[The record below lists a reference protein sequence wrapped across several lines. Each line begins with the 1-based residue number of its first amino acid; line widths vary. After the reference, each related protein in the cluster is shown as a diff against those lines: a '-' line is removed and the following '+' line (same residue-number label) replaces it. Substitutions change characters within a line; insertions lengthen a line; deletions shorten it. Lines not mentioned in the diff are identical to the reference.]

1 MKPWMIPVIAVV
13 VVAVGVGAFFGGKAA
28 GGGTP
33 SAAEAMKVVSNL
45 TAAQRQALA
54 QSSGGTGT
62 ATGAPTGAPTGGFTG
77 TGGNMTSGSI
87 VSSDANSMTIKLTS
101 GSTKIVLF
109 SDSTTISVS
118 KTGSA
123 SDLTAGQEVRVSGT
137 TNSDGSITASNIQ
150 CGTAAAGATPPAGA
164 APGDTTGTTSA
175 SGTGTTNASGAG
187 TSSGT
192 GTTTSTQ

>member
-1 MKPWMIPVIAVV
+1 MKRWLIPVIVVV
-13 VVAVGVGAFFGGKAA
+13 VVAIGVGAFFGGKAA

-62 ATGAPTGAPTGGFTG
+62 ATGAPTGGFAG
-77 TGGNMTSGSI
+77 ASGAGGNMTSGSI
-87 VSSDANSMTIKLTS
+87 VSSDANSMTIKLAS

-118 KTGSA
+118 KTGST

-164 APGDTTGTTSA
+164 APGDTTGVTSA

-187 TSSGT
+187 TGSGT
-192 GTTTSTQ
+192 AASTSTQ

>member
-1 MKPWMIPVIAVV
+1 MKRWLIPVIAVV

-62 ATGAPTGAPTGGFTG
+62 ATGAPTGGFTG

-175 SGTGTTNASGAG
+175 AGTGTTNASGAG
-187 TSSGT
+187 TGSGT
-192 GTTTSTQ
+192 GTSTSTQ

>member
-1 MKPWMIPVIAVV
+1 MKRWLIPVIAVV

-62 ATGAPTGAPTGGFTG
+62 ATGAPTGGFAG
-77 TGGNMTSGSI
+77 AGGNMTSGSI
-87 VSSDANSMTIKLTS
+87 VSSDANSLTIKLTS

-150 CGTAAAGATPPAGA
+150 CGTAAAGAAPPAGA

-187 TSSGT
+187 TSSDT
-192 GTTTSTQ
+192 GTSTSTQ

>member
-1 MKPWMIPVIAVV
+1 MKRWLIPVIVV
-13 VVAVGVGAFFGGKAA
+13 VVAAIGVGAFFGGKAA

-62 ATGAPTGAPTGGFTG
+62 ATGAPTGGPTGASA
-77 TGGNMTSGSI
+77 GGGDMTSGSI
-87 VSSDANSMTIKLTS
+87 VSSDANTMTIKLDS

-118 KTGSA
+118 KTGST

-175 SGTGTTNASGAG
+175 SGTGATNVSGAG
-187 TSSGT
+187 TGSGT
-192 GTTTSTQ
+192 ATSTSTQ

>member
-1 MKPWMIPVIAVV
+1 MKRWLIPVIVV
-13 VVAVGVGAFFGGKAA
+13 VVAAIGVGAFFGGKAA

-62 ATGAPTGAPTGGFTG
+62 ATGAPTGGPTGASA
-77 TGGNMTSGSI
+77 GGGDMTSGSI
-87 VSSDANSMTIKLTS
+87 VSSDANTMTIKLDS

-118 KTGSA
+118 KTGST
-123 SDLTAGQEVRVSGT
+123 SDLTAGKRYG
-137 TNSDGSITASNIQ
+137 
-150 CGTAAAGATPPAGA
+150 
-164 APGDTTGTTSA
+164 
-175 SGTGTTNASGAG
+175 
-187 TSSGT
+187 
-192 GTTTSTQ
+192 